1 MRTLR
6 QSLLDRDPAFLE
18 VIARYWG
25 VVLESSRKGEV
36 VNQLESALLQPEAMA
51 ATLADL
57 SPQERAALDTL
68 LAAGGRI
75 PAATFIRNHG
85 PIRPIGPGRLR
96 REEPW
101 RQPASGAEGLWFRG
115 LIARSF
121 EIEAPETEMVYIPS
135 DLLPLLPS
143 PPKEAP
149 PFDVAPAS
157 PPTQVRA
164 EGLAFR
170 QDVCTFLIYLHGTA
184 VQPSSKGALPQRH
197 RKRLLRVLLEKDLDR
212 LTLIEHLAQELGL
225 IERRDRRLQLNPS
238 LARAWLRASPT
249 QQLRALQEGWRDS
262 SDWNE
267 LWQVPSLQCEPTGW
281 RNDPLATRRQL
292 LSWLARCPAGKWLSI
307 ESFTRA
313 IKSVDPDFQRLDGD
327 YDSWYIRDAATGGYL
342 TGFESWD
349 KVEGALIHYF
359 LTRPL
364 LWLGVVMLGMDGE
377 EAVAFQVTPEGETF
391 LNGREPPE
399 SKPTPPLT
407 VASDLTI
414 QVPLEGSLYDR
425 FQVARFATRVK
436 DAPPFSYRVTPESLA
451 RSRERGIAL
460 SQIMAFLERATGGK
474 LPPNVS
480 SLLADWDRKAD
491 KVALR
496 HAVLLQTADELTLKE
511 LQSLPQIRDLLQE
524 VLGPRAALV
533 TERDWPRLVQA
544 LKKLGYLPKVEGLGR
559 GKP

>member
-1 MRTLR
+1 VRTLR

-164 EGLAFR
+164 GGLAFR

-281 RNDPLATRRQL
+281 RNDP
-292 LSWLARCPAGKWLSI
+292 
-307 ESFTRA
+307 
-313 IKSVDPDFQRLDGD
+313 
-327 YDSWYIRDAATGGYL
+327 GGYL

-460 SQIMAFLERATGGK
+460 SQIIAFLERAMGGK